1 MQIFL
6 DAENGTWLTIG
17 PTVITWFNELCSQS
31 EPSLLNTAANIPRG
45 RQAEK
50 EEFQHSLQGQ
60 KHFQKTYEMMKK
72 SCLLIGCQWSSC
84 PVSRVHLVQWKDE
97 CGIVYNA
104 QTYVNSFIRVKR
116 LFRTS
121 AIFLTFSSMLCLV
134 NEMYSRLKTL
144 GWICLRYSE
153 YFSSSP
159 YLSL

>member
-1 MQIFL
+1 MNYHMLVNKILIKKKNHLNLNDHNSFRGKALDFKNTNCNCVSDIFFFLCIESLSIWQFNGLSVQIFL

-50 EEFQHSLQGQ
+50 EEFQHSLKGQ

-84 PVSRVHLVQWKDE
+84 PVSRVHLVQ
-97 CGIVYNA
+97 
-104 QTYVNSFIRVKR
+104 
-116 LFRTS
+116 
-121 AIFLTFSSMLCLV
+121 
-134 NEMYSRLKTL
+134 
-144 GWICLRYSE
+144 
-153 YFSSSP
+153 
-159 YLSL
+159 

>member
-1 MQIFL
+1 MIIIHSGGKALDFKNTNCNCVSDIFFFLCIESISIWQCNGLSVQIFL

-50 EEFQHSLQGQ
+50 EEFQHSLQGE

-84 PVSRVHLVQWKDE
+84 PVSRVHLVH
-97 CGIVYNA
+97 
-104 QTYVNSFIRVKR
+104 
-116 LFRTS
+116 
-121 AIFLTFSSMLCLV
+121 
-134 NEMYSRLKTL
+134 
-144 GWICLRYSE
+144 
-153 YFSSSP
+153 
-159 YLSL
+159 